1 MEKLILPGV
10 FPSVN
15 HMYRNVTIKGRR
27 IRVKTKKAEQV
38 YNDIIILT
46 RYWMRNNG
54 WKTTKE
60 KVIVR
65 LWFFF
70 PDAKRRDSHNQ
81 IKLIADALED
91 AGIYADDKTALPRVM
106 DVDIDRKNP
115 RIEIEFELMLP

>member
-1 MEKLILPGV
+1 MDKLILPGV
-10 FPSVN
+10 VPSVN

-115 RIEIEFELMLP
+115 RIEIEFELMQT